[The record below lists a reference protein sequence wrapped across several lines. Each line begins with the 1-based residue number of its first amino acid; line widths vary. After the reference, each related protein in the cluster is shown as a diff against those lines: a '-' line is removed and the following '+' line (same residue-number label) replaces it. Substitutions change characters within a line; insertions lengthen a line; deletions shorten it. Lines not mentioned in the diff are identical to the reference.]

1 MVQEPPLHSVNPSKI
16 MLQLQL
22 LGQPE
27 DLDQLKTLQVPLDQ
41 VEAQEVDCLVQSLL
55 PQRLVVHH
63 LELEQHLASEIP
75 VDLVVPRLPQLRE
88 ALERVSPNLTS
99 HFLTIAPMSFA
110 QQNASPVPVTGSMNP
125 PYQITSEK
133 EPGQTYSTNFHA
145 ISMMPAYRNASFE
158 VPISRYDWT
167 NIRNYGS
174 QITHKDDGM
183 APAVR
188 LAHPQRSV
196 ERRLQHQVDSAPLA
210 APLPI
215 QAPQEHLVNQLNPLQ
230 QAHLDQVDSARETP
244 AVSAQVLVH
253 LVRTRKLLLKQ
264 RELSVL
270 LPVLSALAGQ
280 LPADLGQIILED
292 SDKRPE
298 QGLLDQLQNLVHLVL
313 VEDLDRPIPI
323 PVLVDLVR
331 PRGMLLV
338 LQVIL
343 LRAGSAPLQQPQLQ
357 IPGVDLARELNR
369 LEGLDQIRQI
379 KRTSQHSVASA
390 PTTQIPTLQ
399 LLATLLARLD
409 KSLQALDLGD
419 LEAELADLAVRIPRR
434 PVGWGHLEIQRARLE
449 QQGPVWVV
457 PLVAQTQTPVVDLVL
472 VAVSLINLLPLVSH
486 SVVVG
491 LEGTPDLLGLDL
503 ERVVQTHLA
512 PEADSVL
519 AALPRT
525 ATRAVE
531 CSPHHNHNKTII
543 NCNKVSCHHL
553 MDRTPSSK

>member
-1 MVQEPPLHSVNPSKI
+1 

-22 LGQPE
+22 LGPQE
-27 DLDQLKTLQVPLDQ
+27 DLDQLKTLQLPLDQ

-55 PQRLVVHH
+55 PQRLVVRR
-63 LELEQHLASEIP
+63 LELGQHLASEIP
-75 VDLVVPRLPQLRE
+75 VDLVAPRLPQPRE
-88 ALERVSPNLTS
+88 ALARVSPQLTS
-99 HFLTIAPMSFA
+99 HFLTIAALGFGQQQ

-158 VPISRYDWT
+158 VHISRYVWT
-167 NIRNYGS
+167 NIRNYVS

-188 LAHPQRSV
+188 LAHPPRSV
-196 ERRLQHQVDSAPLA
+196 ERRQQHQVDSAPLA

-215 QAPQEHLVNQLNPLQ
+215 QAPQEHLVNQLNLLQ
-230 QAHLDQVDSARETP
+230 QAHLDQVDLARETP
-244 AVSAQVLVH
+244 AVSVQVLVH
-253 LVRTRKLLLKQ
+253 SVRTRKLLLKQ

-270 LPVLSALAGQ
+270 LLVLSALGQ
-280 LPADLGQIILED
+280 LPVDLDQILPED

-313 VEDLDRPIPI
+313 VEDLDRLIPI
-323 PVLVDLVR
+323 PVPVDLVR

-338 LQVIL
+338 LRVIL
-343 LRAGSAPLQQPQLQ
+343 LRAASAPLQQPQLQ

-399 LLATLLARLD
+399 RLATLLARLD

-434 PVGWGHLEIQRARLE
+434 LAGWGHLEIQRARLE
-449 QQGPVWVV
+449 QLGPVWVV
-457 PLVAQTQTPVVDLVL
+457 PLVAPTQTRVVDLVL
-472 VAVSLINLLPLVSH
+472 VAVSLINRLPLVSH

-512 PEADSVL
+512 PEAVSVS
-519 AALPRT
+519 AALPRM
-525 ATRAVE
+525 ATLEVE
-531 CSPHHNHNKTII
+531 CSPRHNHNKTII
-543 NCNKVSCHHL
+543 NCNKVSCRHL
-553 MDRTPSSK
+553 MVRTPSSK